1 MTDRRI
7 AVATAVLAV
16 LLAALGAQAQTGSDV
31 AAKLGLSL
39 TEAKAGVLESL
50 GSGSVF
56 SEAAFRAFKALTPEG
71 RAAIVRSGLAAIKAY
86 IAMDEFKTEY
96 AKYREERKPEPPEA
110 RLSADA
116 EMKKQREEMEK
127 QIAEMRKNMAGLD
140 AETRKAMEEAIKA
153 VQAQME
159 AMEKDPE
166 QKAMIKQAFE
176 MQAAQEKEE
185 YANRLKEWEEEYPAD
200 PRKLI
205 VRRIDEFLEESE
217 DVDFSAKLVQ
227 SGGRMKFA
235 LTEYEDKP
243 PLWKLCYRAGKEAV
257 QAAREFAAAWRA
269 ELEK

>member
-1 MTDRRI
+1 
-7 AVATAVLAV
+7 
-16 LLAALGAQAQTGSDV
+16 
-31 AAKLGLSL
+31 
-39 TEAKAGVLESL
+39 
-50 GSGSVF
+50 
-56 SEAAFRAFKALTPEG
+56 
-71 RAAIVRSGLAAIKAY
+71 
-86 IAMDEFKTEY
+86 
-96 AKYREERKPEPPEA
+96 
-110 RLSADA
+110 
-116 EMKKQREEMEK
+116 
-127 QIAEMRKNMAGLD
+127 
-140 AETRKAMEEAIKA
+140 
-153 VQAQME
+153 
-159 AMEKDPE
+159 MEKDPE